1 LLAAYGRIQYL
12 ARNSKRYGDTYV
24 NIQVTSSAGAT
35 LRRTRL
41 LTRAL
46 GQRGRQKYNC
56 VFVKVTNTTR

>member
-35 LRRTRL
+35 
-41 LTRAL
+41 
-46 GQRGRQKYNC
+46 
-56 VFVKVTNTTR
+56 